1 MAYQAL
7 LIKMKLIVY
16 KHSKHSSAVTAW
28 KEIPDFVW
36 KINQLYPVGIILVK

>member
-16 KHSKHSSAVTAW
+16 KHSSAVTAW
-28 KEIPDFVW
+28 KEISDFVW